1 MRRSTKDS
9 VMKYVPLVFHKSI
22 LVTLCKEKD
31 VCCRHFTTHGLARK
45 LGAA

>member
-1 MRRSTKDS
+1 
-9 VMKYVPLVFHKSI
+9 MKYVPLVFHKSI
-22 LVTLCKEKD
+22 LVTLFAYSKKKH